1 MSEPPAFER
10 ILASLYDAMFDD
22 ARWPAASALI
32 DEACGITGNDLM
44 VGKGP
49 TDDVRARFV
58 GAYYHDPELILC
70 AVRWHLRSSLPFRE
84 AAARLCARG
93 LQANHTTL
101 WRWVQRYGPELAEP
115 RRPLTPTLSPLTKAS
130 QVERDSGF
138 DQQRAALEELTDAL
152 EAAVAPSGPA
162 RRAPESR
169 D

>member
-1 MSEPPAFER
+1 MIRVRRSWVLR
-10 ILASLYDAMFDD
+10 L
-22 ARWPAASALI
+22 ASALI
-32 DEACGITGNDLM
+32 VQQTIRPAIFKWRQT
-44 VGKGP
+44 
-49 TDDVRARFV
+49 A
-58 GAYYHDPELILC
+58 PELILC

-84 AAARLCARG
+84 AAARLWRARG
-93 LQANHTTL
+93 LLADHTTL

-115 RRPLTPTLSPLTKAS
+115 RRPRTPTWSPLTKAA